1 MTVRTVAFDIIGTL
15 FPLDPVRAALTAQ
28 GAPERALDVWFAS
41 ALRDYFALSHAGDY
55 APLAEVL
62 EKSLPR
68 TLAELGAEPV
78 DAGLILG
85 AFRSLDAAP
94 GAAEAVENLASADT
108 KIVALTNGSESLTR
122 GLVEG
127 AGLAA
132 HFSAYLS
139 CDSIRVSKP
148 HPRVYEMAKG
158 VAEGKLWLVAA
169 HAWDILGALRAGW
182 RAAWVAHREQH
193 LLTTV
198 PEPTLRAATLAQAAR
213 LLAQL

>member
-1 MTVRTVAFDIIGTL
+1 M
-15 FPLDPVRAALTAQ
+15 AQ

-78 DAGLILG
+78 DAGSILG

-94 GAAEAVENLASADT
+94 GAAEAVEHLASADT

-132 HFSAYLS
+132 HFSVYLS

-169 HAWDILGALRAGW
+169 HAWDIAGARRA
-182 RAAWVAHREQH
+182 RLSAAWISSKERQYPDYFPAPSVIAEN
-193 LLTTV
+193 
-198 PEPTLRAATLAQAAR
+198 LADAAR
-213 LLAQL
+213 RITG